1 MQKSLSSPGICKNK
15 SAEESRDKSP
25 TEWKSRLS
33 NPSMRGDNLEI
44 FVSRNTDESI
54 GTFHLCPRV
63 DPVSVGFRSREK
75 PGGGNERL
83 WSARHSLFPYACLIF
98 RIFLLSCSALHL
110 LSYALYLEPL
120 SSQIYTAFPS
130 LATPCI
136 ALIHF
141 LHCLICIS

>member
-33 NPSMRGDNLEI
+33 NPPMRGDNLKI

-63 DPVSVGFRSREK
+63 DPVSVGFRFRKNREK
-75 PGGGNERL
+75 ETSVFGARDIL
-83 WSARHSLFPYACLIF
+83 RFSTLASFSASSFFLVPFCIFCPIRYILSRFPRKF
-98 RIFLLSCSALHL
+98 T
-110 LSYALYLEPL
+110 
-120 SSQIYTAFPS
+120 QPS
-130 LATPCI
+130 LLLRRHA
-136 ALIHF
+136 
-141 LHCLICIS
+141 